1 MKRIYDVVFAVL
13 LLIISFPIMVF
24 AALGIS
30 ISSKGPIIY
39 SAKRVGKGGV
49 PFTIYKFR
57 TMRVDSGQVRLTT
70 LKDDDRIYPFGRFL
84 RKSKID
90 ELPQLV
96 NILLNQMSVVGPRP
110 EDVAIAEEIYTGK
123 YKAIYSVKPG
133 LTSPASLFDFTHGEN
148 YKGYE
153 EYKKEFLPLK
163 LDMELFYVQNNNIW
177 YDIQVTLRTALIIIL
192 NVLGKKDFKYPKEYY
207 AIQNFKKEG

>member
-70 LKDDDRIYPFGRFL
+70 LKDDDRIYPFGRIL

-110 EDVAIAEEIYTGK
+110 EDVAIAKEIYTGK

-148 YKGYE
+148 YKSYD

-177 YDIQVTLRTALIIIL
+177 YDIEVTLRTALIIIL
-192 NVLGKKDFKYPKEYY
+192 NVLG
-207 AIQNFKKEG
+207 